1 MHVSARSDYAVR
13 ATVELAASDRP
24 MTAEE
29 LATAQDIPRKF
40 LTAILADLKRAQIL
54 RSQRGAIGGY
64 RLARPANEITIA
76 DVMRAVEGQLA
87 DVRGERAESLAYDG
101 TAVPLQQVWV
111 AVRASLR
118 NVLEGTTIDQV
129 AAARLP
135 RRVTRLTEDA
145 AAWR

>member
-13 ATVELAASDRP
+13 ATVELAASDHP

-64 RLARPANEITIA
+64 RLARPATEITIA

-87 DVRGERAESLAYDG
+87 DVRGERAESLVYAG
-101 TAVPLQQVWV
+101 TAVPMQRVWV
-111 AVRASLR
+111 ALRASLR
-118 NVLEGTTIDQV
+118 SVLEGTTVAQV
-129 AAARLP
+129 AAGRLP
-135 RRVTRLTEDA
+135 RRVERLTEDET
-145 AAWR
+145 AWR

>member
-13 ATVELAASDRP
+13 AVVELAASDRP

-29 LATAQDIPRKF
+29 LAAAQDIPRKF
-40 LTAILADLKRAQIL
+40 LTAILAALKRAQIL

-64 RLARPANEITIA
+64 RLARPATEISVA

-87 DVRGERAESLAYDG
+87 DVRGERAESLTYDG
-101 TAVPLQQVWV
+101 TAVPLQVVWV
-111 AVRASLR
+111 ALRSSLR
-118 NVLEGTTIDQV
+118 SVLEGTTV
-129 AAARLP
+129 AQIAADRLP
-135 RRVTRLTEDA
+135 RRVVKLTEDA

>member
-1 MHVSARSDYAVR
+1 MSGATRRAGDRRQTGAMHVSARSDYAVR

-24 MTAEE
+24 LTAEE

-64 RLARPANEITIA
+64 RLARPATEITIA

-87 DVRGERAESLAYDG
+87 DVRGERAESLVY
-101 TAVPLQQVWV
+101 
-111 AVRASLR
+111 
-118 NVLEGTTIDQV
+118 
-129 AAARLP
+129 
-135 RRVTRLTEDA
+135 
-145 AAWR
+145 